1 MLSISA
7 NLHCRRHHLHR
18 PHQDQRLSHRRGT
31 VLFLKTSAVL
41 QPKQPYTYQQTNH
54 KSISTGNH
62 ENSKGEA
69 KVTPDTN
76 PRLPSS
82 KIAFLSSKNFTALS
96 RMVVWFI
103 IDETLTL
110 ADLNRKTWK
119 TWVTVW
125 ADSNQL
131 FESAKPGKVHCSK
144 MVCQDIEE
152 RPKVRRKSLV
162 HFRLLTF
169 LWGLLHHCWQLL
181 QVFSDAAWINKVGP
195 KPIVS

>member
-18 PHQDQRLSHRRGT
+18 PHQDQRLSHRQGT

-54 KSISTGNH
+54 KSISTG
-62 ENSKGEA
+62 EWKFQRRSKSYPGHQPPPAFIKNCFPFIQE
-69 KVTPDTN
+69 
-76 PRLPSS
+76 LHSS
-82 KIAFLSSKNFTALS
+82 QQDGSLIHHRWNTDSRRPEQKNLKNLGFFCVGRFQSTI
-96 RMVVWFI
+96 WI
-103 IDETLTL
+103 C
-110 ADLNRKTWK
+110 
-119 TWVTVW
+119 
-125 ADSNQL
+125 Q
-131 FESAKPGKVHCSK
+131 PGKVHCSK
-144 MVCQDIEE
+144 VVCQDIEE

-181 QVFSDAAWINKVGP
+181 QVH
-195 KPIVS
+195 

>member
-1 MLSISA
+1 M
-7 NLHCRRHHLHR
+7 N
-18 PHQDQRLSHRRGT
+18 
-31 VLFLKTSAVL
+31 
-41 QPKQPYTYQQTNH
+41 
-54 KSISTGNH
+54 
-62 ENSKGEA
+62 ENSKGGEA
-69 KVTPDTN
+69 KVTLDTN
-76 PRLPSS
+76 PVLPSS

-110 ADLNRKTWK
+110 ADLNIKTWK
-119 TWVTVW
+119 TLVFSCFFCVGRFQSTIWIC
-125 ADSNQL
+125 Q
-131 FESAKPGKVHCSK
+131 PGKVHCSK

-181 QVFSDAAWINKVGP
+181 QVHLGFSCVNLFSDAAWINKVGP